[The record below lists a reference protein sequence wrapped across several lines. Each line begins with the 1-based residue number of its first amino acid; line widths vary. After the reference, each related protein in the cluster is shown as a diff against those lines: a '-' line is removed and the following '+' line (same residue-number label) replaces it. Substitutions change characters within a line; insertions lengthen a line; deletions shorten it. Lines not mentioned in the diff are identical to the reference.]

1 MTFGFVFGRKWLTS
15 FVFVS
20 VSAENKITFSAP
32 VSFSA
37 ENKITFS
44 APVSFSAE
52 NVYTGFGQSLAE
64 WDIQLYSLT
73 HPSVCLSVRSSV
85 RPVW

>member
-20 VSAENKITFSAP
+20 V
-32 VSFSA
+32 SA

>member
-1 MTFGFVFGRKWLTS
+1 MTFDFGLFFGRNWLTS

-37 ENKITFS
+37 G
-44 APVSFSAE
+44 
-52 NVYTGFGQSLAE
+52 NVYTGFGRSLKVV
-64 WDIQLYSLT
+64 LGCLLT
-73 HPSVCLSVRSSV
+73 THQQVVM
-85 RPVW
+85 